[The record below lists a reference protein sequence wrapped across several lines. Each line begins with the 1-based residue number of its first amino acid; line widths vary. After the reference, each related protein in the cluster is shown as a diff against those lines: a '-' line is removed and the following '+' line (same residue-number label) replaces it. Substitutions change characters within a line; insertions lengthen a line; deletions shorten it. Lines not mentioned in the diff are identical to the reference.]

1 MEAHPEKV
9 LPVLKYTNDEAEKLA
24 EIQENVLTYVKQ
36 SLAEFVTG
44 NRPLSDWD
52 NYLSDL
58 ENMGLQEWLDVA
70 QTAYDRIEK

>member
-1 MEAHPEKV
+1 M
-9 LPVLKYTNDEAEKLA
+9 
-24 EIQENVLTYVKQ
+24 KQ